1 MQRKPTMYTITCTP
15 SRWWWVFCVHF
26 MSLLFYVTWSYFLCP
41 IWDLLYCSIKWKKY
55 QFRNSFI
62 IQTTNCRKK
71 QIDTPNTHVYH
82 SSLSLLGTGTPITHD
97 RVKLTFWVPNFPFT
111 EIIQSCKCF
120 PRVNKNTNLHTCYK
134 EHSYL
139 EHYA

>member
-1 MQRKPTMYTITCTP
+1 MG
-15 SRWWWVFCVHF
+15 
-26 MSLLFYVTWSYFLCP
+26 FLCP
-41 IWDLLYCSIKWKKY
+41 FYVFIILCYLVLFSLSDLRFVILFNKMKKY

-82 SSLSLLGTGTPITHD
+82 SSLSLLGTGTPITND
-97 RVKLTFWVPNFPFT
+97 RVKLTFWAPNFPFT

-120 PRVNKNTNLHTCYK
+120 PRVNKNINLHTCYK